1 MGASGYLP
9 IVVVHGG
16 AWNIPEKLLDGSE
29 EGARRAATA
38 GMESLRKSPN
48 DALAA
53 VEAAV
58 KVLEDDPVFD
68 AGTGSCLT
76 ADRSVEMDAIL
87 MDGSTLKTGAVA
99 AVKNIRNPISL
110 AKMVLDTSHCLL
122 VGEGADKFAREMGV
136 PEVAPEKLVSE
147 DAVRDWERHDSY
159 DRVVANHFMGHSHDT
174 VGCAVLTRD
183 GHFACGTSTGGITR
197 KRVGRVGDSPLIGCG
212 AYCEDGLGA
221 ASATGHG
228 ESIMKVST
236 PTMCDLRC
244 WRLLKVVVMS
254 MSVQLV
260 LSRRALFNMENGK
273 APKEAASAALQEMK
287 SKTGGEG
294 GLIIIGP
301 DGSVA
306 HEFTTPHMPWAVCR
320 GEEGITSGI

>member
-228 ESIMKVST
+228 ESIMK
-236 PTMCDLRC
+236 
-244 WRLLKVVVMS
+244 
-254 MSVQLV
+254 LV

>member
-9 IVVVHGG
+9 VVVVHGG
-16 AWNIPEKLLDGSE
+16 AWNIPERLRAGSE
-29 EGARRAATA
+29 EGARRAVAA

-58 KVLEDDPVFD
+58 KVLEDDPCFD

-99 AVKNIRNPISL
+99 AVKNIRNPVSL
-110 AKMVLDTSHCLL
+110 ARMVLDTSHCLL

-136 PEVAPEKLVSE
+136 PEVDPEKLVSE
-147 DAVRDWERHDSY
+147 DAVRDWEKHDSY
-159 DRVVANHFMGHSHDT
+159 ESVIADHFMGHSHDT
-174 VGCAVLTRD
+174 VGCVVLTRD

-221 ASATGHG
+221 ASTTGHG
-228 ESIMKVST
+228 ESIMK
-236 PTMCDLRC
+236 
-244 WRLLKVVVMS
+244 
-254 MSVQLV
+254 LV
-260 LSRRALFNMENGK
+260 LSRRALFNMENGM
-273 APKEAASAALQEMK
+273 APKEAASAALREMK

-306 HEFTTPHMPWAVCR
+306 HEFTTPHMPWAVSR